1 MSKTEIRA
9 IMVKVLVLFM
19 LIACVALFSTGASR
33 RLILSRPAIAEPQQL
48 PSKSDPQSNA
58 RPQDSA
64 PPTMSD
70 FLNKSSKH
78 SGQPPIADF
87 GKTPGE
93 SQEAHERRRL
103 RENLHGKGF
112 YKRHIEDPGTKIVN
126 GQAETVL
133 FTIADGVTIVK
144 PGETPDPQGL
154 PVSCTAIIIGKVN
167 SGQAFLSDD
176 HDFVYSDYQVT
187 IERILKADAGQSMQV
202 GDNLTAW
209 VHGGTIRFPSG
220 HIKHFLL
227 DGKGFPRI
235 GSEYVFFLG
244 RTDSRLTAYEIW
256 TGYEIR
262 NGFVFPLDIVN
273 DQFENASENEFIVN
287 IENALKARSGEN

>member
-1 MSKTEIRA
+1 VSKTEIRG
-9 IMVKVLVLFM
+9 IMLKVLVLFM
-19 LIACVALFSTGASR
+19 LIACLALFSTGASR
-33 RLILSRPAIAEPQQL
+33 RLILSRAAIAEPQQ
-48 PSKSDPQSNA
+48 PPGKSNPQSNA

-70 FLNKSSKH
+70 FLNQSSKH

-87 GKTPGE
+87 GKSPGE

-112 YKRHIEDPGTKIVN
+112 YKRPIEDPGTKIVN
-126 GQAETVL
+126 GQAETVS
-133 FTIADGVTIVK
+133 FTFVDGVTIVK

-154 PVSCTAIIIGKVN
+154 PVSCTAIVLAKVN
-167 SGQAFLSDD
+167 SGQAFISDD
-176 HDFVYSDYQVT
+176 HDFVYSDYDVT
-187 IERILKADAGQSMQV
+187 IERVLKADAGKSMQE
-202 GDNLTAW
+202 GDDLTAW
-209 VHGGTIRFPSG
+209 VHGGSIRFPSG
-220 HIKHFLL
+220 HVKHFLL

-235 GSEYVFFLG
+235 GSEYIFFLG
-244 RTDSRLTAYEIW
+244 RADSRLTAYEIW

-262 NGFVFPLDIVN
+262 NGSVFPLNIAN

-287 IENALKARSGEN
+287 IQNALRARSGGN